1 MKLTTFAQGRLV
13 SGLLLLLTIPVMAEP
28 MRVFGPPEPGHV
40 RPPLW
45 VTGEARVSPR
55 STTSP
60 GTAPYTPAQVQSA
73 YGFNLLSATGAGQT
87 IALVD
92 AYDDSEYIQND
103 LNTFCSEFGIA
114 STTVNII
121 YAQGSKPVANSGW
134 QEEESLDV
142 EWSHAIAPG
151 AKILLV
157 EAASSSLTDLLQA
170 AQVAVNN
177 GADVVS
183 MSWGSGEFSGETG
196 DDSTFTAPGV
206 TYVASAGDSGAG
218 VEWPAASPNVL
229 GVGGTTLMLNS
240 TGGWSSETAWSD
252 SGGGI
257 SAYETPQ
264 PTWQND
270 WFQSAWTPVHRG
282 VPDVAY
288 IANPNY
294 GVYVVY
300 AGSWYEF
307 GGTSVGAPQW
317 SALIALANQ
326 GRTNAL
332 SGVNEAIYSAANGGS
347 TTSYGGYTIN
357 ATYFHDITSGD
368 DGSAQDNSAYVGY
381 DLVTGVGSPLANNLV
396 AGLSG
401 SSVTPPTPNFALTV
415 SPSSQSVAPGGDTSY
430 TVTVSPSGGYDGTV
444 DLSVSGLPS
453 GAAESF
459 TPASI
464 TQSGSATLA
473 ITTGTATPTGTYTLT
488 IMGADSTGSPTH
500 SATATL
506 VVANVATTMTVS
518 AISYSASGRRDS
530 DLNITLA
537 IVNNLGSP
545 VADASVSITLDFNG
559 SAYASGTAATGSN
572 GEVTFTLENARAG
585 TYSTVVT
592 SVKAS
597 GLTWNGQYPA
607 NSVNDP
613 Y

>member
-1 MKLTTFAQGRLV
+1 MKLTALAHGRLV
-13 SGLLLLLTIPVMAEP
+13 SSLFLVLTISVTAEP
-28 MRVFGPPEPGHV
+28 VRVFGPAEAGHV

-45 VTGEARVSPR
+45 VNGEAVVSPR

-73 YGFNLLSATGAGQT
+73 YGFNQLSATGTGQT

-92 AYDDSEYIQND
+92 AYDDSQYIQND
-103 LNTFCSEFGIA
+103 LNTFCAEFGIA

-121 YAQGSKPVANSGW
+121 YAQGSKPAANSGW

-142 EWSHAIAPG
+142 EWAHAIAPG

-157 EAASSSLTDLLQA
+157 EAANSSLTDLLQA
-170 AQVAVNN
+170 VQVAVDN
-177 GADVVS
+177 GAAVVS

-229 GVGGTTLMLNS
+229 SVGGTTLTLNS

-252 SGGGI
+252 GGGGI

-264 PTWQND
+264 PAWQNG
-270 WFQSAWTPVHRG
+270 WFQTAWTPLNRG

-317 SALIALANQ
+317 SALITLANQ
-326 GRTNAL
+326 GRSSTLAGANQ
-332 SGVNEAIYSAANGGS
+332 AIYSAANGGS
-347 TTSYGGYTIN
+347 TTTYGGYTIN
-357 ATYFHDITSGD
+357 STYFHDITSGD

-396 AGLSG
+396 PELSG
-401 SSVTPPTPNFALTV
+401 LSVTPPTPNFALAV
-415 SPSSQSVAPGGDTSY
+415 SPSSQTVAPGGDTSY
-430 TVTVSPSGGYDGTV
+430 TVTVSPSGDYEGTV
-444 DLSVSGLPS
+444 DFSVSGLPS
-453 GAAESF
+453 AAAGSF

-473 ITTGTATPTGTYTLT
+473 ITTGMATPTGTYTLT
-488 IMGADSTGSPTH
+488 ITGADSTGSPTQ
-500 SATATL
+500 SATARLL
-506 VVANVATTMTVS
+506 VAKVATTMTVS
-518 AISYSASGRRDS
+518 SISYSASGRRDS
-530 DLNITLA
+530 NLNITLA

-545 VADASVSITLDFNG
+545 VEDASVSITLDFNG

-572 GEVTFTLENARAG
+572 GEVTFTLKNARAG

-592 SVKAS
+592 SVTAS
-597 GLTWNGQYPA
+597 GLTWSGQYPP